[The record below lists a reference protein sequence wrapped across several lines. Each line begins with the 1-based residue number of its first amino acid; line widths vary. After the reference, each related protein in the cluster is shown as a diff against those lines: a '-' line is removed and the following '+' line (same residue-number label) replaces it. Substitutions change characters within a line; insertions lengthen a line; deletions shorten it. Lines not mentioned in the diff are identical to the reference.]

1 MFVYISEEKVKLA
14 CIYNYCRTG
23 VVFSEVGVQRQREGT
38 STSRYCNMAT
48 IEDVC
53 EDNSSTDP
61 FITNEQVNGYL
72 QDSGDELTVE
82 TPPLPAPFIR
92 NDSGTSLNSVKLS
105 STSAR
110 PFQGPRFKLIHEG
123 DIQICRLNHTRTIV
137 SKIMNS
143 KYLRRWESHR
153 IVLDKNEICSCTV
166 SGLK

>member
-1 MFVYISEEKVKLA
+1 MCFKWTRIKLA

-23 VVFSEVGVQRQREGT
+23 VVFLEVGGKRQSEETRAD
-38 STSRYCNMAT
+38 RYCNMAT

-53 EDNSSTDP
+53 VESSSTDP
-61 FITNEQVNGYL
+61 FISNDQVNGYL

-92 NDSGTSLNSVKLS
+92 NDSGASLNSLKLS
-105 STSAR
+105 SISAR
-110 PFQGPRFKLIHEG
+110 PFQGPRFKLINEG

-153 IVLDKNEICSCTV
+153 IVLDKNEIRSCTV
-166 SGLK
+166 SKM